1 MIVEWSV
8 PAKDDLIAIAEYIAA
23 DDPLAALDVMDRID
37 GAVGRLAD
45 HPRSGRPGRIATTR
59 ELVISDLPY
68 IVAYRIRQERVQI
81 LRVLHAARRW
91 PTRARP

>member
-8 PAKDDLIAIAEYIAA
+8 PARDDLIAIADYIAT
-23 DDPLAALDVMDRID
+23 DDPVAALDVMDRID

-45 HPRSGRPGRIATTR
+45 HPGSGRPGRITGTR
-59 ELVISDLPY
+59 ELVIPDSPY
-68 IVAYRIRQERVQI
+68 IVAYRIRLERVQI

-91 PTRARP
+91 PGRA